1 MREDYF
7 LPVINLWYKDVK
19 KVPRYRSC
27 KNCPAYK
34 YRDRSRD
41 NICLLNFQFEEKD
54 NLICP
59 LQDCLKPKNITE
71 LHINARK
78 LGIELIASEIIMS
91 EHTYELY
98 KELRELSKA
107 QKKGD
112 NLKVA
117 EYMSDII
124 QKASRGNL

>member
-1 MREDYF
+1 M
-7 LPVINLWYKDVK
+7 
-19 KVPRYRSC
+19 PRYRSC

-34 YRDRSRD
+34 YRNRTKDG
-41 NICLLNFQFEEKD
+41 ICLLNFCFEEKGE
-54 NLICP
+54 LVSP
-59 LQDCLKPKNITE
+59 MQDCLKPKNITE

-78 LGIELIASEIIMS
+78 LGIELIASETVMS

-107 QKKGD
+107 QKNGD
-112 NLKVA
+112 TIKVA

-124 QKASRGNL
+124 QKARRGNL